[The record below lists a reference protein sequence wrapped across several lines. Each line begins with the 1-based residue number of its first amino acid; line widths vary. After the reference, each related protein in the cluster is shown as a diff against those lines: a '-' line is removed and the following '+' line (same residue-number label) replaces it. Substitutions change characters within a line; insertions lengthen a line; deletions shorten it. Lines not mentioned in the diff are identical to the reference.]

1 MECEW
6 CDEMDESSLVHGSVA
21 MVLPSLSYSVEERVT
36 TEKVLGA
43 MGCLMESQAQGE
55 DREERAGSG
64 GRGGGR
70 SCAGPEQ
77 GHGPSENL
85 FQYQCPWHHHRYQD
99 A

>member
-1 MECEW
+1 MDCKW

-21 MVLPSLSYSVEERVT
+21 MVLPLLSYSGEERAT

-43 MGCLMESQAQGE
+43 MGCLTASQAQGE
-55 DREERAGSG
+55 DGEEIAWSG

-77 GHGPSENL
+77 GHGPNENPL
-85 FQYQCPWHHHRYQD
+85 QYLYR
-99 A
+99 